1 MRFGYRP
8 DFVSMELVG
17 GGVPDAPLLE
27 LSLEFVGR
35 GALIAPLLALPVEPV
50 GAVIDRPLYRFEYGL
65 QQNRSCRL
73 RAIDNRP
80 YGIEGWCLRHGLQP
94 PQALRAGS
102 PKGGAK
108 AAAVANVRTLHR
120 GGFCFI

>member
-8 DFVSMELVG
+8 DLVSMELVG

-50 GAVIDRPLYRFEYGL
+50 GAVIVSRETWVKHLGK
-65 QQNRSCRL
+65 
-73 RAIDNRP
+73 
-80 YGIEGWCLRHGLQP
+80 RHGVQS
-94 PQALRAGS
+94 ADV
-102 PKGGAK
+102 
-108 AAAVANVRTLHR
+108 AVK
-120 GGFCFI
+120 